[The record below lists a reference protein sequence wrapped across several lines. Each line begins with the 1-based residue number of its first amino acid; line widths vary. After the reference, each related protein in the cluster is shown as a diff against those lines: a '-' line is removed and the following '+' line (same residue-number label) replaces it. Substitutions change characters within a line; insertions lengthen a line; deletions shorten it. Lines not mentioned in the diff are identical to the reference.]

1 MSTFRGQETRCSAEP
16 VINAGQE
23 TVMFKKGINMIPGL
37 GFRCFGI
44 LIVGLAGLMSAAC
57 FAAEPAGGKKFSLVY
72 LVGVEEAEL
81 KPGVAAFVEPMFF
94 TDGKELVLV
103 Y

>member
-72 LVGVEEAEL
+72 LVDVESRATTRCSATARTTRST
-81 KPGVAAFVEPMFF
+81 AAR
-94 TDGKELVLV
+94 GW
-103 Y
+103 